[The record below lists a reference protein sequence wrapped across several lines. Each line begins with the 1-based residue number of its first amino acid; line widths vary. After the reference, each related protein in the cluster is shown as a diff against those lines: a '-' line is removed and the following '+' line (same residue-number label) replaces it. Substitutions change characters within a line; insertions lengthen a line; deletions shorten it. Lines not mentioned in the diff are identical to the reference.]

1 MIWSMILGA
10 MRAALTDLEQRINNR
25 IGWWVSPRRFK

>member
-1 MIWSMILGA
+1 MIWSMIFGA
-10 MRAALTDLEQRINNR
+10 ICAALTDLEQRIKNR